1 MSHSRE
7 ESVDDL
13 VFDVDG
19 LPELQAAIPQRLR
32 RSFEQCVR
40 AAMMGGAGDESV
52 VAQIKGLH
60 LSEKDRSLLTLAYS
74 MWRGVGPVVNI
85 QQLWGMEPELA
96 ARVLASIAVAAG
108 GDEASTLLEDAAAV
122 VEEVQAFG
130 RPNLEIVKDK
140 GGEIEG

>member
-1 MSHSRE
+1 
-7 ESVDDL
+7 
-13 VFDVDG
+13 
-19 LPELQAAIPQRLR
+19 
-32 RSFEQCVR
+32 
-40 AAMMGGAGDESV
+40 MMGGAGDESV